1 MMSWFPENI
10 ATYGQQLDDLFFL
23 IYVITGAAFLLVTV
37 LLVAFLVMY
46 RERPGRRAVYSHG
59 NTTLEMVWTIVP
71 ALILIVLTFLSI
83 PSWSKIKSRIPES
96 DLHIRVTG
104 KQFNWEVTY
113 PGPDGKFDTAD
124 DQTLDNEVHVPTASR
139 SCSTSGRGT

>member
-10 ATYGQQLDDLFFL
+10 ATYGKELDDLFYL
-23 IYVITGAAFLLVTV
+23 IYYITGVAFLLVTV

-71 ALILIVLTFLSI
+71 
-83 PSWSKIKSRIPES
+83 P
-96 DLHIRVTG
+96 
-104 KQFNWEVTY
+104 
-113 PGPDGKFDTAD
+113 
-124 DQTLDNEVHVPTASR
+124 
-139 SCSTSGRGT
+139 

>member
-23 IYVITGAAFLLVTV
+23 ITGVAFLRVTV
-37 LLVAFLVMY
+37 LLVTFLVKY

-83 PSWSKIKSRIPES
+83 PAWTKIKSRIPES
-96 DLHIRVTG
+96 DLHIRITG
-104 KQFNWEVTY
+104 KQF
-113 PGPDGKFDTAD
+113 
-124 DQTLDNEVHVPTASR
+124 
-139 SCSTSGRGT
+139 